1 MSKHREGSRWAES
14 ESGRSLGSP
23 GKPAQKSSTPD
34 EPALILSEQ
43 ELPTIYPSAARAHLL
58 KLVPTVGT
66 SSQNKISGA
75 QVPLSQNLSSESP
88 SHSRQQI
95 LPPPRM
101 RTITELSVFA
111 HSVLFSKVWSSSQNS
126 QFSSASGLA
135 QLVPPPRAIFLA
147 TKSPIVV
154 LVSRNTF
161 VAPTRHSF
169 PVPKLT
175 VYFSLF
181 ITI

>member
-23 GKPAQKSSTPD
+23 GKPVQKSSTPE

-58 KLVPTVGT
+58 KLVPAVGT

-95 LPPPRM
+95 LPPRM
-101 RTITELSVFA
+101 PTIAELSVFA
-111 HSVLFSKVWSSSQNS
+111 HSIIFSKVLSSSQNS

-147 TKSPIVV
+147 TKSPVMV
-154 LVSRNTF
+154 FVSRNTF
-161 VAPTRHSF
+161 VAPKRRSF

-175 VYFSLF
+175 GYFSLF